1 MNVYVYLRSKLNWE
15 VVQLNK
21 MNVYT
26 KRIYFLSPWVIF
38 FLFDFL
44 KNVCKQ
50 TDANQSPEEMLA
62 VYVSAKP
69 QISLNIFLGSV
80 LSFLCSHNA
89 VLILVLGNKK
99 KTLGYDWEKIMHSVF
114 PHKNTPQR
122 LKNMKC
128 RRRLPEKS
136 SVFML
141 QSVKTRSGTGVINM

>member
-15 VVQLNK
+15 VVQQNK

-26 KRIYFLSPWVIF
+26 KRLYFLSPWVIF

-50 TDANQSPEEMLA
+50 TDANQSPEELLA
-62 VYVSAKP
+62 VYVSAKS

-80 LSFLCSHNA
+80 LSFLSSHNA

-114 PHKNTPQR
+114 PTGIPCSVLKIWNAVVACQKNPAFSCFKVSKHDQE
-122 LKNMKC
+122 LG
-128 RRRLPEKS
+128 S
-136 SVFML
+136 
-141 QSVKTRSGTGVINM
+141 

>member
-15 VVQLNK
+15 VVQQNK

-89 VLILVLGNKK
+89 VLILVLGTKK
-99 KTLGYDWEKIMHSVF
+99 NTWLWLGKDHAFSL
-114 PHKNTPQR
+114 PHRNTPQR